1 MLKINKFILLTQESG
16 FLLPCCLLL
25 LYSMISG
32 IYKIVDNQALMAL
45 NIPIVLL
52 LLRKSNV
59 KSILF
64 QKYDIFFLFYI
75 FYLLFL
81 TVVSL
86 LYSKT
91 NINGV
96 FIGLFLDIF
105 PIVGFVCSRKMEFKF
120 FLKILLIIAFFHLL
134 IGILLYPPF
143 GIYTSLGSVAELF
156 VDQMLFGRMS
166 SVSGSL
172 AFGNLMM
179 YGCIIAF
186 FYNRKLLPFLLFGL
200 IFSSQRSSWI
210 GFLLCVLLF
219 TYQNVIAGNRK
230 NIFLS
235 IGVFLLLSI
244 SIYFVFLTFDIDL
257 SFIEYRFS
265 RLSEAGNERTGQWL
279 DGIRNFIDNPIGTGV
294 GQVGHVAARYTKD
307 ATYRWVADGDYFRI
321 ISEYGIGG
329 LFFYLPFFFFFLC
342 LFFSKL
348 KTKEEYT
355 IVSLIGASFIQMI
368 GSNIHEFYFNNF
380 ILWMIVGYFWILVNN
395 KFKLRVII

>member
-52 LLRKSNV
+52 LLRKNNV

-120 FLKILLIIAFFHLL
+120 FF
-134 IGILLYPPF
+134 
-143 GIYTSLGSVAELF
+143 
-156 VDQMLFGRMS
+156 
-166 SVSGSL
+166 
-172 AFGNLMM
+172 
-179 YGCIIAF
+179 
-186 FYNRKLLPFLLFGL
+186 
-200 IFSSQRSSWI
+200 
-210 GFLLCVLLF
+210 
-219 TYQNVIAGNRK
+219 
-230 NIFLS
+230 
-235 IGVFLLLSI
+235 
-244 SIYFVFLTFDIDL
+244 
-257 SFIEYRFS
+257 
-265 RLSEAGNERTGQWL
+265 
-279 DGIRNFIDNPIGTGV
+279 
-294 GQVGHVAARYTKD
+294 
-307 ATYRWVADGDYFRI
+307 
-321 ISEYGIGG
+321 
-329 LFFYLPFFFFFLC
+329 
-342 LFFSKL
+342 
-348 KTKEEYT
+348 
-355 IVSLIGASFIQMI
+355 
-368 GSNIHEFYFNNF
+368 
-380 ILWMIVGYFWILVNN
+380 
-395 KFKLRVII
+395 